1 MFRSSEAVSSREG
14 VMNPTGSDIVART
27 SRTPKGHMM
36 RTYSVATALG
46 LILATATL
54 TSCGLVPTSGG
65 QRATPAAIAVPT
77 TTTTTTPTTTT
88 PAPPPPANVII
99 VPPAVQAPPSVVTQ
113 YQYPP
118 VYGYPYG
125 YPYGASPQYSSGSD
139 ADFLARLRVRDIV
152 TPGDAIET
160 AGGKQLCSNLGDGS
174 NITTE
179 ANALRGSPYYYSNAL
194 AGYFAGEAI
203 KVYCPRFSY
212 QLKPN

>member
-1 MFRSSEAVSSREG
+1 
-14 VMNPTGSDIVART
+14 
-27 SRTPKGHMM
+27 M
-36 RTYSVATALG
+36 RTYSVVAALG
-46 LILATATL
+46 LIVATATL

-65 QRATPAAIAVPT
+65 PRATPAASAVPT
-77 TTTTTTPTTTT
+77 TITTTTTTT

-118 VYGYPYG
+118 GYG
-125 YPYGASPQYSSGSD
+125 YPYGAYPQYSSGSD

-160 AGGKQLCSNLGDGS
+160 AGGKQLCTNLGDGS

-203 KVYCPRFSY
+203 KVYCPRFTY
-212 QLKPN
+212 ELKPN